1 MKTERFRSND
11 SLSNVIDNDA
21 DALQYKSAS
30 SSAVECARGPCAA
43 AGSHESIASIDQ
55 LFLEQIIGKAF
66 LRLEAVVL
74 TPRHGEGN
82 ADARLD
88 VQELAQGGQ
97 AVGVDQQR
105 VVLHFDVVVQDR
117 QRLVELTHRQFRARQ
132 LLF

>member
-1 MKTERFRSND
+1 MRYNINR
-11 SLSNVIDNDA
+11 LQVQQLNVHVVHV
-21 DALQYKSAS
+21 QPR
-30 SSAVECARGPCAA
+30 ARTRV
-43 AGSHESIASIDQ
+43 ASIDQ